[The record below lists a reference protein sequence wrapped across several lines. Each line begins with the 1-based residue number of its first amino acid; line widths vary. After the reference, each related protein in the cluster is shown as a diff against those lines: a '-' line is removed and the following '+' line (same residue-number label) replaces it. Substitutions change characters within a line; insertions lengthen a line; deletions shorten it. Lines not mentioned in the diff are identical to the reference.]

1 MVYSQPQMETLALR
15 RHGFS
20 RKGITG
26 IDDRHTFSA
35 GNRPRCRK
43 RVLAAVRALRAGN
56 RVLSSISRTG
66 QGRSM
71 DFVFEPRLELA
82 STLPSS
88 WYVRPEVLELEKQK
102 IFSRTWQLVGRLD
115 QVSRPGDFLTAT
127 IADEPVLVVRDA
139 AGGLRALSNV
149 CRHRAGPVA
158 SGSGN
163 CRAFRCG
170 YHGWTYSLEGRL
182 LAAPEFD
189 GVDEFEKA
197 AQRLPSFRVDTWR
210 GHIFVNLDPDAAGL
224 ADFTTGIEERTGSL
238 DMKACRFVERKDWH
252 LKCNWKTYVD
262 NYLEGYHLPVVH
274 PGLNRELD
282 YSSYRTGTSRFHSVQ
297 YSPIRPGTSSRLGVG
312 PEDSSAQALYFW
324 LFPNLMLNVY
334 PDNYSTNLIV
344 PLGPEKTL
352 TVFEWFFREPDAP
365 GVKERI
371 RRAIEFS
378 DEIQREDI
386 AICEAVQVGL
396 RSRNYVSGRYSVRR
410 ENGVHHFHGLMAE
423 FMA

>member
-1 MVYSQPQMETLALR
+1 
-15 RHGFS
+15 
-20 RKGITG
+20 
-26 IDDRHTFSA
+26 
-35 GNRPRCRK
+35 
-43 RVLAAVRALRAGN
+43 
-56 RVLSSISRTG
+56 
-66 QGRSM
+66 M
-71 DFVFEPRLELA
+71 DFAFERRLELA
-82 STLPSS
+82 STLPSW
-88 WYVRPEVLELEKQK
+88 WYVRPEVLELEKQR

-139 AGGLRALSNV
+139 VGRLHSLSNV

-182 LAAPEFD
+182 IATPEFD
-189 GVDEFEKA
+189 RVEGFEKA
-197 AQRLPSFRVDTWR
+197 EQRLPPFRVDTWQ
-210 GHIFVNLDPDAAGL
+210 GHIFVNLDREAY
-224 ADFTTGIEERTGSL
+224 
-238 DMKACRFVERKDWH
+238 

-262 NYLEGYHLPVVH
+262 NYLEGYHVPVVH
-274 PGLNRELD
+274 PELNRELD
-282 YSSYRTGTSRFHSVQ
+282 YASYRTETSRYHSLQ
-297 YSPIRPGTSSRLGVG
+297 YSPIRPGTSNRLGAR
-312 PEDSSAQALYFW
+312 PEDGSAEALYFW

-344 PLGPEKTL
+344 PLEPEKTL
-352 TVFEWFFREPDAP
+352 TVFEWFFRAPEEPQ
-365 GVKERI
+365 VKDRI

-386 AICEAVQVGL
+386 AICEAVQRGL
-396 RSRNYVSGRYSVRR
+396 RSRTYVSGRYSVRR
-410 ENGVHHFHGLMAE
+410 ESGVHHFHGLLAE